1 MNKEKKPRLFLG
13 PMSANLVQS
22 VIDISD
28 EYEPIGLIPS
38 RRQIEWD
45 GGYVNNWKTKEFVDL
60 LRNHNKTITLQ
71 RDHGGPMQGAQP
83 DDGLI
88 SFQNDCASGFDIIHV
103 DPWKT
108 VDNIEDATSKTIE
121 GIRLIN
127 SFNDAVLYE
136 IGTEQAIFPY
146 SAEEMDYFAS
156 KVLEGVKHLSD
167 KIIYLVVQTGTKI
180 SSNKNTGNYSPRKM
194 IEMVKVCNK
203 KGLLSKEH
211 NGDYLSDFEITDRFK
226 NGLDSINI
234 APEMGYNESVLLM
247 KLMANKPK
255 LIDEWYKI
263 CIKSEKWKKWVADER
278 EAEDVT
284 KIISITG
291 HYTFSHPDFQK
302 IKKALNVDNVDAK
315 IISHHKNKILKIL
328 KNINAEVS
336 KIKNV

>member
-1 MNKEKKPRLFLG
+1 
-13 PMSANLVQS
+13 MSANLVQS
-22 VIDISD
+22 VIEISD
-28 EYEPIGLIPS
+28 EHEPIGLIPS

-45 GGYVNNWKTKEFVDL
+45 GGYVNNWKTKEFVEF
-60 LRNHNKTITLQ
+60 LRKHNRTVILQ
-71 RDHGGPMQGAQP
+71 RDHGGPMQGGQP

-194 IEMVKVCNK
+194 IEMVKVCSK

-211 NGDYLSDFEITDRFK
+211 NGDYLSDFEINDRFK

-234 APEMGYNESVLLM
+234 APEMGYNESVFLM
-247 KLMANKPK
+247 KLMADKPK

-263 CIKSEKWKKWVADER
+263 CIKSEKWKKWVVDER

-291 HYTFSHPDFQK
+291 HYTFSDPEFQK
-302 IKKALNVDNVDAK
+302 IKKSLNVDNADAK

-328 KNINAEVS
+328 KNINAGVS